1 MTEPISKIEQIIE
14 KLSTYNTVA
23 RVIIMS
29 TKGSAPRKAY
39 SQMFITENQIFQNY
53 MAGNKSTRI
62 IMVSFIRNLISPV
75 DDLISDLEK
84 WESNHPL

>member
-1 MTEPISKIEQIIE
+1 MTEPLSKIEQIIE

-39 SQMFITENQIFQNY
+39 SQMLITENQIF
-53 MAGNKSTRI
+53 GS
-62 IMVSFIRNLISPV
+62 IRALLVEEHKLQHI
-75 DDLISDLEK
+75 L
-84 WESNHPL
+84 